1 MPNLSDF
8 CFMFASECNEMGVL
22 IQSRHIR
29 SAFSRPERLHSVLSR
44 SQGEKFTPCFL
55 HSHGTRIYAPQNG
68 NKSLLGPGHLE
79 TPSMMS
85 LFVSPL
91 LVSRHTYAL
100 MIWEKEWKRMPADFY
115 LYIKEKKNHLKISPC
130 VCGVG
135 SLVAWTSCSVT
146 ATGWFA
152 PLTFVIQKKTQV
164 QKPCQAEE
172 LTAQPLPSWED
183 IHLAQKISLLLMQT
197 DDRLPAEQR
206 VRDSGWKR
214 SISNLLLSIC

>member
-55 HSHGTRIYAPQNG
+55 HSQSTRNLCSSKWKQIFAWSKSPGDSFYDVPICLPSVSEQTYICPNDLRERVEEDACRLLFIY
-68 NKSLLGPGHLE
+68 
-79 TPSMMS
+79 
-85 LFVSPL
+85 
-91 LVSRHTYAL
+91 
-100 MIWEKEWKRMPADFY
+100 KR
-115 LYIKEKKNHLKISPC
+115 EKKSFKNLT
-130 VCGVG
+130 VCMWCGL
-135 SLVAWTSCSVT
+135 SSCLNELLSYSNRVVCT
-146 ATGWFA
+146 ID
-152 PLTFVIQKKTQV
+152 LCDSEKTQV

-206 VRDSGWKR
+206 VRDSG
-214 SISNLLLSIC
+214 